1 MAGSVDQPGE
11 GPTYRGMWAGW
22 IDGLKTVGRSSTKSS
37 ARSCTLATATPGNAI
52 GLQQSDWKTI
62 EEMDLGVL
70 VSALLNMSQKCA
82 QVAKKASSILTCIR
96 NSVASRSREV
106 TILLYT
112 VLVRLHLKYCVQFW
126 APHYKTLR
134 PWSVSREGW
143 GGVYSTSLMRS
154 S

>member
-1 MAGSVDQPGE
+1 MA
-11 GPTYRGMWAGW
+11 T
-22 IDGLKTVGRSSTKSS
+22 T
-37 ARSCTLATATPGNAI
+37 TPGNAI

-96 NSVASRSREV
+96 NSDASRSREV

-112 VLVRLHLKYCVQFW
+112 VLVRLHLKYCVQYQG
-126 APHYKTLR
+126 PGVCPEKGNKTVRDLEHRPYGEQMRELR
-134 PWSVSREGW
+134 ELRLL
-143 GGVYSTSLMRS
+143 SLERAQGRPYHSLQRPERRS
-154 S
+154 W